1 MKSIIL
7 IIKNNCSIVLIDQ
20 NDTGKWNFFIY
31 KYIYDLF
38 IKFVYKR
45 SSLDMKQFV
54 LYSSF
59 LNKNVKLKIKIYLYM
74 YLYIYLASLV
84 CLLDELKIGM
94 T

>member
-1 MKSIIL
+1 M
-7 IIKNNCSIVLIDQ
+7 
-20 NDTGKWNFFIY
+20 
-31 KYIYDLF
+31 F

-84 CLLDELKIGM
+84 CLLDEIKIGM
-94 T
+94 TYLFCLTFEYKQKNVGNLKFFF